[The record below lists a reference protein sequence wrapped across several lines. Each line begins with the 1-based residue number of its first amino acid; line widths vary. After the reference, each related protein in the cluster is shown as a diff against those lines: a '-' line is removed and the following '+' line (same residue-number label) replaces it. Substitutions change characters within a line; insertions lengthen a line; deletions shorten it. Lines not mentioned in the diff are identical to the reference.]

1 MCNIRELLMFS
12 LDITFIFLPKV
23 ITDTSL
29 PYNVLYDDDKGIKW
43 CSTVGEEERYLAD
56 GI

>member
-1 MCNIRELLMFS
+1 MLMFT

-29 PYNVLYDDDKGIKW
+29 PLNVLYDDNKGIKW

>member
-1 MCNIRELLMFS
+1 MLMFTF
-12 LDITFIFLPKV
+12 DINFIFLPKV

-29 PYNVLYDDDKGIKW
+29 PLNVLYDDNKGIKW
-43 CSTVGEEERYLAD
+43 RSTVGEEERYLAD